1 MIAGLLLAAGGATRF
16 GSQKLIAPFNGTP
29 LVRQAADALARATDA
44 VIVVVGNDA
53 TAVRDALRD
62 SQARFVENSD
72 WATGLAS
79 SLRCGVAALGPE
91 VEAVVV
97 ALGDQPGIDSAVI
110 REVVEIWRKAQSPI
124 VATRYAGV
132 RGHPVLFDRAVF
144 GELAGLTGDVGA
156 KPILDRSLDRVAYLD
171 LAVAVPRDVD
181 TRRDLDV
188 LNSGA

>member
-16 GSQKLIAPFNGTP
+16 GSQKLVAPFNGAP
-29 LVRQAADALARATDA
+29 LVRHAADALARATDA

-53 TAVRDALRD
+53 TAVRDALGD

-79 SLRCGVAALGPE
+79 SLRCGVAVLGPE

-110 REVVEIWRKAQSPI
+110 REVVEIWRKAQPPI

-144 GELAGLTGDVGA
+144 GELAELTGDVGA
-156 KPILDRSLDRVAYLD
+156 KPILDRSPGRVAYLD
-171 LAVAVPRDVD
+171 LAVAVPLDVD
-181 TRRDLDV
+181 TPHDLDV